1 MLNRT
6 QYLIKEHIGVFK
18 LQNTYEIIDPN
29 TQQIIGHAQEKQPL
43 WALLLGMIL
52 GNNAV
57 PTKIELIAQGDTAPT
72 ASITRG
78 FTLLRSK
85 IEVFNANNQPVG
97 YFKSK
102 IMTINGGFL
111 VFDNQ
116 DQQIAE
122 VQGSWRSW
130 DFKFIDNQNN
140 ELGVV
145 SKKWMGFGKELFT
158 SADNYMVSLND
169 AKHSLILLMA
179 ALALDTVFAE
189 KV

>member
-6 QYLIKEHIGVFK
+6 QYLVKEHIGVFK
-18 LQNTYEIIDPN
+18 IQNAYDIVDPA
-29 TQQIIGHAQEKQPL
+29 TQQIIGRAQEKQPV
-43 WALLLGMIL
+43 WSLLLGMIL

-57 PTKIELIAQGDTAPT
+57 PTQIELVAQDENVPT
-72 ASITRG
+72 ATIRRG

-85 IEVFNANNQPVG
+85 IEVFDRDGSPVG

-111 VFDNQ
+111 VFNNQ

-145 SKKWMGFGKELFT
+145 SKKWMGLGKELFT

-189 KV
+189 K

>member
-6 QYLIKEHIGVFK
+6 QYLVKEHIGVFK
-18 LQNTYEIIDPN
+18 IQNAYDIVDPI
-29 TQQIIGHAQEKQPL
+29 THQIIGRAQEKQPV
-43 WALLLGMIL
+43 WSLLLGMVL
-52 GNNAV
+52 GGNAV
-57 PTKIELIAQGDTAPT
+57 PTQLELIAQGESVPT
-72 ASITRG
+72 ATIRRG

-85 IEVFNANNQPVG
+85 IEVFDGNGLPIG

-111 VFDNQ
+111 VFNNQ
-116 DQQIAE
+116 DEQIAE

-145 SKKWMGFGKELFT
+145 SKRWMGLGKELFT
-158 SADNYMVSLND
+158 SADSYMVSLTD
-169 AKHSLILLMA
+169 TKHSLILLIA

-189 KV
+189 K